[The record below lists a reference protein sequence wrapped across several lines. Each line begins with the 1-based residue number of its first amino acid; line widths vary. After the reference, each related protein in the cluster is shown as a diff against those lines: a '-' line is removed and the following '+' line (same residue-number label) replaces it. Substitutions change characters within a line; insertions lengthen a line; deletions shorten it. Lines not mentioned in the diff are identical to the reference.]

1 MKRALQAGITL
12 IELLIGMAILV
23 ILLAVAGYT
32 LISTGRIS
40 NQQDQLIT
48 AAGDARLAL
57 FRMGEIVRQ
66 AGYVYPPGVNITVS
80 GQGTF
85 ETGPAALAMLV
96 PANTTYCV
104 STASNYCGFI

>member
-23 ILLAVAGYT
+23 ILLAVASFT

-57 FRMGEIVRQ
+57 FRMSEILRS
-66 AGYVYPPGVNITVS
+66 ASYIYPPGVDVTVS
-80 GQGTF
+80 GRGTF
-85 ETGPAALAMLV
+85 ETGPRALAMLV
-96 PANTTYCV
+96 PANT
-104 STASNYCGFI
+104 